1 MSSDTLFPLPEPGRA
16 FLLPTGVF
24 AAFGGSPQVSGLAVS
39 HDGRITLA
47 INGGGLAVQLD
58 PEQCMALGA
67 VLWALGERLSGEQPK
82 ADTPPLHNIA
92 VVGTA

>member
-1 MSSDTLFPLPEPGRA
+1 
-16 FLLPTGVF
+16 VF

-39 HDGRITLA
+39 HNGQITLA

-58 PEQCMALGA
+58 PEQAQALGA

-82 ADTPPLHNIA
+82 AADTPLRDLA
-92 VVGTA
+92 AAGTA